1 MIFNFCHK
9 SRQTHTEAKLCVRA
23 LFLDQSAN
31 GICQQDLNRE
41 QNKAKRVYILIQKLN
56 SEVKILFVLF
66 FNIFKAFKDF
76 RELLVT
82 IKLSILSKK

>member
-41 QNKAKRVYILIQKLN
+41 QNKDFQKLN